1 MTPDFLVQ
9 TMTPQVYERLKDSVE
24 TGKWLDGNPL
34 SPEQQEACMQ
44 AVIMYQAKH
53 LNNKEHMT
61 VSSEGEFIQLSRQEL
76 KQQHNSQPE
85 TSSTHQSNGPDGDMK
100 QGNPEDSHQEIAR
113 FKQDDF

>member
-1 MTPDFLVQ
+1 MTLDILLQ
-9 TMTPQVYERLKDSVE
+9 TMSLQVYERLKDAVE

-44 AVIMYQAKH
+44 AVIMYQVKH
-53 LNNKEHMT
+53 LDNKEHMT

-76 KQQHNSQPE
+76 KQQHNSQPDAL
-85 TSSTHQSNGPDGDMK
+85 TIKDSNS
-100 QGNPEDSHQEIAR
+100 EDSHQEIAR

>member
-1 MTPDFLVQ
+1 MTPDLLVQ
-9 TMTPQVYERLKDSVE
+9 TMTPLVYARLKEAVE

-44 AVIMYQAKH
+44 AVIIYQAKH
-53 LNNKEHMT
+53 LDNKEHMT

-76 KQQHNSQPE
+76 KQQHNSQPDAAIIKD
-85 TSSTHQSNGPDGDMK
+85 SNSQK
-100 QGNPEDSHQEIAR
+100 SNPEVTHQEIAR